1 MFWQNLIKAKQQAI
15 IKTLDMQTSLHV
27 YSIGFCTNYLCGALC
42 LDLDN
47 IMTLNIDFLQVI
59 IFMCLCFK
67 DHFWSKDS
75 IPRVKIRSISY
86 INFKHQDIQCFYPT
100 FLSSKLKQP
109 RVSAYMMQT
118 REELSF
124 QKYEEKSGSFYQ
136 ENKQRNISSLNV
148 TEQVLALC
156 SELDYRL
163 Q

>member
-1 MFWQNLIKAKQQAI
+1 M
-15 IKTLDMQTSLHV
+15 IKTLNMQTSLHV
-27 YSIGFCTNYLCGALC
+27 YSARSFSIGFCTNYLCWALC

-47 IMTLNIDFLQVI
+47 TMMVNIDFLQVI

-67 DHFWSKDS
+67 DRFWSKDS
-75 IPRVKIRSISY
+75 IPRVKISFGSISY

-100 FLSSKLKQP
+100 KQP
-109 RVSAYMMQT
+109 RVSAYMTQT

-124 QKYEEKSGSFYQ
+124 QKYQEKKVFLLPGKQTTSF
-136 ENKQRNISSLNV
+136 NV

-163 Q
+163 K

>member
-1 MFWQNLIKAKQQAI
+1 
-15 IKTLDMQTSLHV
+15 
-27 YSIGFCTNYLCGALC
+27 
-42 LDLDN
+42 
-47 IMTLNIDFLQVI
+47 MT
-59 IFMCLCFK
+59 
-67 DHFWSKDS
+67 
-75 IPRVKIRSISY
+75 
-86 INFKHQDIQCFYPT
+86 
-100 FLSSKLKQP
+100 
-109 RVSAYMMQT
+109 QT